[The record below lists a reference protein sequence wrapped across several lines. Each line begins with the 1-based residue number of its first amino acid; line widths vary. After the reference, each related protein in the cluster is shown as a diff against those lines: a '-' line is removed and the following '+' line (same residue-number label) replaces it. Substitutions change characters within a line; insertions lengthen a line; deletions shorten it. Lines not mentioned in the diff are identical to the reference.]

1 MKNIL
6 IALLV
11 LGFSSNIQAQS
22 DSLVTVLSKKEFK
35 EAITKNEV
43 QLVDVRT
50 SAEFG
55 QGAID
60 GAINIDYFE
69 KDQFKESFEQLN
81 KSKPIYIYCRSGN
94 RSGKAAII
102 LEELGFTKIYD
113 LKGGYLDW
121 TKEE

>member
-50 SAEFG
+50 SAEFD

-69 KDQFKESFEQLN
+69 KDQFKESFEQLD

-121 TKEE
+121 TKE